1 MARLKQ
7 TQRKRV
13 GSVPRLPVDVV
24 AAIAAEAHEIEDPE
38 MFEREHD
45 EALLDV
51 EDQEEP
57 EMEEDEEDPSEE
69 SETEVIAILDEE
81 DPDDVPVAEERVG
94 VMVVYTASES
104 SDPPSEKYE
113 YEAEVSRLMDLI
125 INRLYRNKE
134 VFLRELISVTN
145 SELIKDE
152 VDLDIR
158 IQADK
163 DNRII
168 TITNSDIGMI
178 SEELVDCLV
187 GPTSGPHFL
196 EILSGKAIYGVV
208 RVAVAEA
215 RLDEV
220 RRELDAER
228 AGRRTRAY
236 ETRATIPR
244 SLRRE
249 LTGIELTSRARLRSL
264 QGDMHGRISRRQAD
278 YIFRRVMERVWELT
292 RSGV

>member
-1 MARLKQ
+1 
-7 TQRKRV
+7 
-13 GSVPRLPVDVV
+13 
-24 AAIAAEAHEIEDPE
+24 

-69 SETEVIAILDEE
+69 SETEVIAISDEE
-81 DPDDVPVAEERVG
+81 DPDEVPVAEERVG
-94 VMVVYTASES
+94 AMVVYTSTPLPTLPVVRAPTPPPLSWSPYDDSSETHTSEPRQTEEAPSAAPDSPPLDPAHRQS
-104 SDPPSEKYE
+104 SLAHGYVQD
-113 YEAEVSRLMDLI
+113 V
-125 INRLYRNKE
+125 
-134 VFLRELISVTN
+134 LRT
-145 SELIKDE
+145 
-152 VDLDIR
+152 
-158 IQADK
+158 
-163 DNRII
+163 
-168 TITNSDIGMI
+168 
-178 SEELVDCLV
+178 
-187 GPTSGPHFL
+187 
-196 EILSGKAIYGVV
+196 

-215 RLDEV
+215 RLDEA

-236 ETRATIPR
+236 ETRASIPR

-264 QGDMHGRISRRQAD
+264 QGDRHGRISRRQAD
-278 YIFRRVMERVWELT
+278 YIFRRAMERVWELT